1 MFMNQN
7 WLVRSNVHWNE
18 SLGYRHQLERFE
30 NAISVFFPF
39 YDSWGRCLP
48 LRTRSSCQ
56 NRIIESKKV
65 ISQSPR
71 SFLPRYSAR
80 SADKK
85 GLWSE
90 ANFSCAQQKVAS
102 DTKALVTST
111 AALVRGLVMA
121 RKHWTWWTCTDLEW
135 NRGALHSTFRYC
147 ARGTKGV
154 N

>member
-1 MFMNQN
+1 MNQN

-65 ISQSPR
+65 VSQSPR

-85 GLWSE
+85 ELFYSE
-90 ANFSCAQQKVAS
+90 YFILHSKDQKL
-102 DTKALVTST
+102 TFR
-111 AALVRGLVMA
+111 VRGWKRHESADNQHCSTGEKPNNEKETLNLVNMQ
-121 RKHWTWWTCTDLEW
+121 
-135 NRGALHSTFRYC
+135 
-147 ARGTKGV
+147 
-154 N
+154 